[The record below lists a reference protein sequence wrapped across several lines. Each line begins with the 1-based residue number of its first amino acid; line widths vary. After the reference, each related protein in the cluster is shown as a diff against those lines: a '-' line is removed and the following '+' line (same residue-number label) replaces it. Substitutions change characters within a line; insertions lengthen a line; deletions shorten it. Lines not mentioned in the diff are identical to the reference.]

1 MMTEWV
7 EFLREPW
14 TFEFM
19 QRAFVAALL
28 VSVVSSIVGCFVI
41 LKGMT
46 FIGDAL
52 PHASFGGVA
61 VAFALGVNL
70 QLGGAIAV
78 LVAALAIAFL
88 SRREIVRYDT
98 AIGIV
103 FIAGF
108 ALGIL
113 VVSRESGYVVD
124 LFGFVFGN
132 VLGVTWS
139 DIWITATIGAF
150 ILAVLLVFYKEFLFV
165 AYDPT
170 MAAAT
175 GVPVA
180 LVQIALLGMIG
191 LTVVIALQVMGIVL
205 VLAMMVAPAATAQL
219 LTRRL
224 PPMMAIS
231 ALLGASSSIVG
242 LYVAWYADV
251 AASAAIV
258 LVATGLFLA
267 AFLFAPRKGL
277 FVVARPARVKSD
289 T

>member
-1 MMTEWV
+1 MAEAA

-19 QRAFVAALL
+19 QRAIVAALL
-28 VSVVSSIVGCFVI
+28 VSVVSSVVGCFVI

-78 LVAALAIAFL
+78 LIAALAIAFL
-88 SRREIVRYDT
+88 SRREVVRYDT

-113 VVSRESGYVVD
+113 ILSRESGYVVD
-124 LFGFVFGN
+124 LFSFVFGN

-150 ILAVLLVFYKEFLFV
+150 ILAVLRVFYKEFLLV

-175 GVPVA
+175 GVPA
-180 LVQIALLGMIG
+180 GLVQIALLGMIG

-231 ALLGASSSIVG
+231 AVSGASSSIVG

-258 LVATGLFLA
+258 LVATAAFLL

-277 FVVARPARVKSD
+277 LMRAR